1 MGAVAGP
8 GGPDYAGKLSRFQ
21 RRLAANGDYAAADY
35 AGDAHAAAD
44 GDNKVYVRLSNHSN
58 TDAQPVEPGRFVT
71 IRQGSRGGCLD

>member
-1 MGAVAGP
+1 LGAVAGP

-44 GDNKVYVRLSNHSN
+44 YTGDAYQQYGFAN
-58 TDAQPVEPGRFVT
+58 G
-71 IRQGSRGGCLD
+71 